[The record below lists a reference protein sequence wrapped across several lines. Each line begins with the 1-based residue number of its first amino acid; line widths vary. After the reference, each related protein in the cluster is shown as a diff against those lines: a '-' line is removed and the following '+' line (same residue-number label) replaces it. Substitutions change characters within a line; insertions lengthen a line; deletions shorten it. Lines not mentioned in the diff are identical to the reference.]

1 MTPLQIEML
10 LHYNASPGPF
20 TPWGDAQHEA
30 IQLFFREGLI
40 RAPWSLD
47 SVQLT
52 ERGKAYIRLLQ
63 LMPLPTSTW
72 SLPGPWNPTLPP
84 ST

>member
-20 TPWGDAQHEA
+20 RPWGDAQEEA
-30 IQLFFREGLI
+30 IDLFLRERLI
-40 RAPWSLD
+40 QMPVALD

-52 ERGKAYIRLLQ
+52 ERGKAYIKLLQ
-63 LMPLPTSTW
+63 MMPLPTSTW
-72 SLPGPWNPTLPP
+72 SLPAWNPTLPP